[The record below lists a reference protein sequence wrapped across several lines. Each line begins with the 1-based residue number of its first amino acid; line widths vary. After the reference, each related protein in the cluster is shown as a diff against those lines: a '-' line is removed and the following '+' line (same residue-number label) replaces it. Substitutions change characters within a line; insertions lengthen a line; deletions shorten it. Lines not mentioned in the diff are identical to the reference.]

1 MCNCVRAW
9 RASTASHFIDPL
21 KQQLILAGSARVR
34 TSVDVSDLNFLRV
47 LPEKKQKK
55 RKKKKAN
62 MVMIVQLISM

>member
-21 KQQLILAGSARVR
+21 KQQLILAGSARAR

-47 LPEKKQKK
+47 LPEKNK
-55 RKKKKAN
+55 RKEKKNKTTW
-62 MVMIVQLISM
+62 L